1 MSDVPRQQRQSD
13 PRATE
18 MFVPVEVSP
27 ERRLWIAVLECAL
40 QDINAAQSY
49 GERFQARRAAIDWI
63 GSRRFREVCLLAG
76 FEPDYIEKGIR
87 ARLEAGER
95 FDLNNRRIAPDLAA

>member
-1 MSDVPRQQRQSD
+1 MSDVARQQRHSD
-13 PRATE
+13 PRATA
-18 MFVPVEVSP
+18 MFASEHVSP

-40 QDINAAQSY
+40 QDINAVQAY
-49 GERFQARRAAIDWI
+49 GERFQARRAAIAWI

-87 ARLEAGER
+87 ARLDAGER